1 MPAFLPLTCPKHV
14 SMYYEHIGKIC
25 PRVISMSTE
34 TVNNRVPK
42 TSSCLLPF
50 ASPEQVHRFWF
61 CDYNLLT
68 QKSGCHHAPVWIP
81 MEPVAVLSPCLSLNF
96 HRTCHCVVTM
106 PQSEFPYNL
115 SLCCHHAPVLMSIEP
130 VTVLSP
136 CPSLNFHRTCRCVNC
151 HPMPSSEFPYN
162 LSLCCHHTRVLM
174 SIEPVTALSPCPSLN
189 FHTTCR
195 CVNCHPMPSS
205 LYNNLYC

>member
-1 MPAFLPLTCPKHV
+1 MSPKHR
-14 SMYYEHIGKIC
+14 HACC
-25 PRVISMSTE
+25 PS
-34 TVNNRVPK
+34 RVPN
-42 TSSCLLPF
+42 
-50 ASPEQVHRFWF
+50 RFTDF
-61 CDYNLLT
+61 DFVTTTCSH
-68 QKSGCHHAPVWIP
+68 KS
-81 MEPVAVLSPCLSLNF
+81 L
-96 HRTCHCVVTM
+96 VVTM
-106 PQSEFPYNL
+106 PQSEFPWNL
-115 SLCCHHAPVLMSIEP
+115 SLCCHHASVLISIEP